1 MSKARI
7 VFLSHLDR
15 NLYRFRLPIMKRLVE
30 LGREVYALCPEGD
43 YSSRFAEAGVR
54 HVGYGIERSGLNP
67 FREAAVVASLSRALR
82 DIQPDL
88 VHTFTM
94 KPNIYGALA
103 ARHAGVGKCVASVTG
118 LGSFYA
124 GEPSSLGA
132 AVFRR
137 GLDRFYAFAMRRVDR
152 VIFQNPD
159 DREDFLRLGICRPS
173 QSVLIPG
180 SGVDT
185 LRFAPAENA
194 PGKPVV
200 VTMAARLI
208 RGKGVEEF
216 LSAAERLKAR
226 FGDGVIFQLAGEEDE
241 GNPWAAD
248 RARLS
253 SCAERG
259 VVRRLGYVTDM
270 PALLRGTHIYT
281 LPSYYREGMPV
292 SVLEAMSAGLAVVTT
307 DAVGCRETVVHEQ
320 SGLLVPVKDAAA
332 LASALERLVADP
344 ELRLRFGRAAR
355 RRVEDVFA
363 VEKVVAAHLD
373 VYRELLPG
381 LL

>member
-1 MSKARI
+1 MRRARI

-30 LGREVYALCPEGD
+30 LGCEVYALCPEGE
-43 YSSRFAEAGVR
+43 YSGRFAAVGVR
-54 HVGYGIERSGLNP
+54 HAGYRIERSGLNP
-67 FREAAVVASLSRALR
+67 FREIAVVASLARELR
-82 DIQPDL
+82 RIEPDL

-103 ARHAGVGKCVASVTG
+103 ASWAGVGKKVASVTG
-118 LGSFYA
+118 LGSFYV
-124 GEPSSLGA
+124 EPPASASA
-132 AVFRR
+132 AAFRW
-137 GLDRFYAFAMRRVDR
+137 GLDRFYAFALSRVDR

-159 DREDFLRLGICRPS
+159 DREELVRLGVCRAA
-173 QSVLIPG
+173 QCVLIPG

-185 LRFAPAENA
+185 VRFAPVEK
-194 PGKPVV
+194 PGGKPVV
-200 VTMAARLI
+200 ITMAARLI
-208 RGKGVEEF
+208 RDKGVGEF
-216 LSAAERLKAR
+216 LAAAERLKAR
-226 FGDGVIFQLAGEEDE
+226 FGDEVVFQLAGDEDK

-248 RARLS
+248 RARLA
-253 SCAERG
+253 SCEERG
-259 VVRRLGYVTDM
+259 VIRRLGYVEDI
-270 PALLRGTHIYT
+270 PGLLRGTDIYV
-281 LPSYYREGMPV
+281 LPSYREGTPV

>member
-1 MSKARI
+1 MRRARI

-30 LGREVYALCPEGD
+30 LGCEVSALCPEGE
-43 YSSRFAEAGVR
+43 YSDRFASVGVR
-54 HVGYGIERSGLNP
+54 HAGYRIERSGLNP
-67 FREAAVVASLSRALR
+67 FREVAVVASLARELR
-82 DIQPDL
+82 RIAPAL

-103 ARHAGVGKCVASVTG
+103 ANWAGVGKKIASVTG
-118 LGSFYA
+118 LGSFYV
-124 GEPSSLGA
+124 EPPSSA
-132 AVFRR
+132 AAAAFRW
-137 GLDRFYAFAMRRVDR
+137 GLDRFYSFAMRRIDR

-159 DREDFLRLGICRPS
+159 DREELLRLGVCRPV
-173 QSVLIPG
+173 QCVLIPG

-185 LRFAPAENA
+185 VRFAPAEKPA
-194 PGKPVV
+194 GKSVV
-200 VTMAARLI
+200 ITMAARLI
-208 RGKGVEEF
+208 RDKGVEEF
-216 LSAAERLKAR
+216 LTAAERLKAR
-226 FGDGVIFQLAGEEDE
+226 FGDEVVFQLAGEEDK

-248 RARLS
+248 RARLA

-259 VVRRLGYVTDM
+259 VIRPLGYVTDM
-270 PALLRGTHIYT
+270 PELLRGTDIYV
-281 LPSYYREGMPV
+281 LPSYREGTPV
-292 SVLEAMSAGLAVVTT
+292 SVLEAMSAGLPVVTT
-307 DAVGCRETVVHEQ
+307 DAVGCRETAVHER
-320 SGLLVPVKDAAA
+320 SGLLVPVRDAEALAAA
-332 LASALERLVADP
+332 IARLVIDP
-344 ELRLRFGRAAR
+344 ELRRRFGVEAR